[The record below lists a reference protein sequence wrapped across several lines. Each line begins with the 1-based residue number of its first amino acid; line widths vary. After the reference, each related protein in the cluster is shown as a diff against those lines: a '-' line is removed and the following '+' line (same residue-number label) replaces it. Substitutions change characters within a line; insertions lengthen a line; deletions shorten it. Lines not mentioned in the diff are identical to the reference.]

1 MNQLD
6 DWIKQ
11 HEQEQERD
19 LQENL
24 ELNKLHDRMKM
35 MTKTIINWDV
45 VKITEIETSVNYK
58 IKKVSYKAFN

>member
-35 MTKTIINWDV
+35 MTKTIIN
-45 VKITEIETSVNYK
+45 
-58 IKKVSYKAFN
+58 

>member
-1 MNQLD
+1 
-6 DWIKQ
+6 
-11 HEQEQERD
+11 
-19 LQENL
+19 
-24 ELNKLHDRMKM
+24 MKM